1 VSTPATPSVAA
12 RLASDPGFVD
22 RSTEHLSVAEEVVAV
37 VTHRELLKN
46 LVTRDLK
53 LKYRGSVLGFAWS
66 LTNPLAM
73 VIIYTLAFKYIL
85 GSTQP
90 GYPFFVLLGVLAW
103 TFFANSAT
111 MSTGAIL
118 ESGGLIRS
126 VRFPRAILPLAT
138 VCFNLA
144 QYVLTVLVFVPLML
158 LMLRIPPAWPM
169 LLFPAFLILQ
179 AMFTF
184 GVALML
190 SSATTHFRDVRH
202 LVDVI
207 LPLCFWTTPIV
218 YAIHQ
223 VPTAATMAGVD
234 VPLRTLIELS
244 PMSPF
249 IVAYQR
255 IFYEQTWPDPWTWSL
270 AAIYAVGMLA
280 LGIRLFRRLETE
292 LLEHL

>member
-1 VSTPATPSVAA
+1 MSSIAA
-12 RLASDPGFVD
+12 SLASDSAFVD
-22 RSTEHLSVAEEVVAV
+22 RATEQLSVAEEATAV

-46 LVTRDLK
+46 LVMRDLK

-66 LTNPLAM
+66 LANPLAM

-144 QYVLTVLVFVPLML
+144 QYVLTVLVFVPVML
-158 LMLRIPPAWPM
+158 TILGVPPAWPM
-169 LLFPAFLILQ
+169 LLFPAVVILQ

-190 SSATTHFRDVRH
+190 SAATTHFRDVRH

-223 VPTAATMAGVD
+223 VPAVAVIGGAA
-234 VPLRTLIELS
+234 VPLRTLIRLS

-255 IFYEQTWPDPWTWSL
+255 IFYEQTWPDPGSWGL
-270 AAIYAVGMLA
+270 AVAYAAGMLA
-280 LGIRLFRRLETE
+280 LGVYLFRRLETE